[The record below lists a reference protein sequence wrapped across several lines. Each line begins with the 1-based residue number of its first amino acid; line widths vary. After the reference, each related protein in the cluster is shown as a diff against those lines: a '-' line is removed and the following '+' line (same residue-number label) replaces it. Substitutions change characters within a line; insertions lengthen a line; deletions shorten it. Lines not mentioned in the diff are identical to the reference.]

1 MRCVRCPCFRD
12 RELLRAHS
20 GTISEVHNR
29 VEWHCMTSDDSS
41 NVICGL
47 VPSPAQWFPFM
58 VLPRFQTPL
67 PAVDMP
73 QILQRFAQICK

>member
-1 MRCVRCPCFRD
+1 
-12 RELLRAHS
+12 
-20 GTISEVHNR
+20 
-29 VEWHCMTSDDSS
+29 MTSDDSS